1 MHKPKNLFSSLV
13 SKAAES
19 AGAHL
24 RPVIEKE
31 ILHYDI
37 MHVLI
42 RERLMNSLTF
52 QGGTLLRLCHGANR
66 YSEDLDFMGGEDFA
80 PGQLLL
86 MKECL
91 EDYLTARYNLPVK
104 LKTPAETQAEII
116 NDGIRVDKWQLSIT
130 TSPERRDLP
139 QQRIKLEVANL
150 SAMTREMVSLKI
162 NYAGLPDGYGD
173 LIVPSESLNEV
184 LADKLVAFP
193 SCQKYIRHR
202 DIWDIRFLQ
211 QKGATVDLAMVERKI
226 IDYKVDNYQEKLAE
240 RISALPGIVDGVDF
254 DQQMTRFLPD
264 AVLDRTLRV
273 PAFKGV
279 LTNDV
284 NSMLKTT
291 MQGLFPSVSVDE
303 EPAMRFEM

>member
-1 MHKPKNLFSSLV
+1 MRKPASLFSSLV

-19 AGAHL
+19 AGTHL

-31 ILHYDI
+31 IIHYDI
-37 MHVLI
+37 MHILI
-42 RERLMNSLTF
+42 RERLINSLTF

-66 YSEDLDFMGGEDFA
+66 YSEDLDFMGGEDFS
-80 PGQLLL
+80 PKQLFL

-91 EDYLTARYNLPVK
+91 EDYMTARYNLPVK
-104 LKTPAETQAEII
+104 LKTPSETKSEMI
-116 NDGIRVDKWQLSIT
+116 NDGVRIDKWQLSIT

-139 QQRIKLEVANL
+139 QQRIKLEVAELN
-150 SAMTREMVSLKI
+150 AITREMVSLKL
-162 NYAGLPDGYGD
+162 NYEGLPDGYGD
-173 LIVPSESLNEV
+173 MIVPAESLNEV

-193 SCQKYIRHR
+193 SCQKCIRHR

-211 QKGATVDLAMVERKI
+211 QKGATLDLEMVERKI
-226 IDYKVDNYQEKLAE
+226 VDYKAANFRVNLAD
-240 RISALPGIVDGVDF
+240 RIASLSSIIEGADF
-254 DQQMTRFLPD
+254 DQQMNRFLPD
-264 AVLDRTLRV
+264 VVLDRTMRV

-284 NSMLKTT
+284 NSMLKAT